1 MEMGQIMER
10 AKRPYEG
17 SDAYEAGK
25 KDAIKDL
32 YDKLV
37 KLDECFIITKDD
49 IIECLRREVNSNHA

>member
-1 MEMGQIMER
+1 MER

-17 SDAYEAGK
+17 IKAYEVGK

-37 KLDECFIITKDD
+37 KLDKCFIITKDD
-49 IIECLRREVNSNHA
+49 IIECLRREIDSNNA

>member
-37 KLDECFIITKDD
+37 KLDKCLIITKDD
-49 IIECLRREVNSNHA
+49 IIECLRREVDSNNA